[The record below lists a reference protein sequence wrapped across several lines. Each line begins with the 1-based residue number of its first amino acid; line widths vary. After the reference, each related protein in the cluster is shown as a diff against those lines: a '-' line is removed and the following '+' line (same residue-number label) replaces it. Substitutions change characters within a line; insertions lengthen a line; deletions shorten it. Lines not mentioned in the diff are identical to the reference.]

1 MIIGLDL
8 SLTATGVAFLASD
21 GTCTLTTLKSS
32 PSEDDEYRLSTCK
45 AAIMEVLVRTQPQ
58 LVVME
63 GLSFGSNDPSAQQ
76 RAWLHWAVRLNMWRR
91 TMPFKVVAPTSLKKF
106 TTGSGAA
113 KKEQMMLEVF
123 KRWGVDAGDNNQ
135 ADAAALAFLGATYI
149 GLRECDNQAQ
159 RDVIAKLKAG
169 PVKKTKKRRT
179 NA

>member
-21 GTCTLTTLKSS
+21 GTCSTSTLKSA
-32 PSEDDEYRLSTCK
+32 PSESEEYRLSTCK
-45 AAIMEVLVRTQPQ
+45 AQIMEVLVKIQPS

-91 TMPFKVVAPTSLKKF
+91 TMPFQVVSPSSLKKF
-106 TTGSGAA
+106 AAGAGNA

-123 KRWGVDAGDNNQ
+123 KRWNVTAADNNQ
-135 ADAAALAFLGATYI
+135 ADAAALAYLGATLT

-159 RDVIAKLKAG
+159 REVIAKLKAG
-169 PVKKTKKRRT
+169 PVKAKKGR
-179 NA
+179 AAA